1 MLMKLAISAA
11 LALVTAS
18 TAQAAAPS
26 FISDGTVNICT
37 TAAFPPLTF
46 KTNPGD
52 TTPVGI
58 DIEIAEALA
67 KAWGAKTAYTV
78 TEFAGLLPTLGAG
91 RCGLIVSGIYINDER
106 RKTYDGARYMKS
118 ATVIVT
124 KFGNTEITGPDALSG
139 KTVALEAGT
148 YYKEERIEPL
158 NKQFAADGKA
168 AISVQDYPA
177 QQAAYQQVMVGRADA
192 TFTEEAEGAYRVA
205 GAKDELKIVYTWP
218 SDFTYGI
225 YMRKNAD
232 DLATVRASLKALHAD
247 GFFKTLAG
255 KYGLDPS
262 VFDVDFDN

>member
-1 MLMKLAISAA
+1 MLIKFATSAA
-11 LALVTAS
+11 LALAAATA
-18 TAQAAAPS
+18 AQAAGPGFVA
-26 FISDGTVNICT
+26 DGTVNICT
-37 TAAFPPLTF
+37 TASFPPLTY
-46 KTNPGD
+46 KINPGD
-52 TTPVGI
+52 ATPVGI

-67 KAWGAKTAYTV
+67 KSWGAKTAYTV

-124 KFGNTEITGPDALSG
+124 KADNAEITGPDALSG
-139 KTVALEAGT
+139 KTIALEAGT
-148 YYKEERIEPL
+148 YYKEERIDPL

-168 AISVQDYPA
+168 PIAVQDYPA
-177 QQAAYQQVMVGRADA
+177 QQAAYQQVLVGRADA
-192 TFTEEAEGAYRVA
+192 TFTEEAEGAFRVA
-205 GAKDELKIVYTWP
+205 GAKNQLKVIYTWP

-225 YMRKNAD
+225 YMRKNPD
-232 DLATVRASLKALHAD
+232 DLAAVRAALKTLHAD